1 MNFGRTPTFQ
11 WGTTVAMGSGA
22 RGGEFGEGDSP
33 GEPIHGSTAVKNLL
47 CNTKHNT
54 TIANSQSTSV
64 FFWFHLYWYHG
75 NLNPNA

>member
-11 WGTTVAMGSGA
+11 WRMTVAMGSGA

-33 GEPIHGSTAVKNLL
+33 GKPIHGSTAVKNLL
-47 CNTKHNT
+47 HTNT
-54 TIANSQSTSV
+54 TIAKTHTTSV